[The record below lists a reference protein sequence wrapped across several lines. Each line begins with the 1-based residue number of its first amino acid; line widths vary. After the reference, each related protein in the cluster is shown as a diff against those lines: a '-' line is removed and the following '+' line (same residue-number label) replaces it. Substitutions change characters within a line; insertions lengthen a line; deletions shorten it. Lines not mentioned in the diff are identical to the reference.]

1 MHYCTPSRRAAIG
14 TRIRHCTPSS
24 MEALQ
29 LLRGVLSPSLAACS
43 GAGGFTLGDY
53 CKEKGQEWVRTFGTP
68 HATHHPPPT
77 THHPPTTTTHPA
89 RVVVC
94 IKHDLD
100 QASTALQDD
109 SHQGEVVVVVRWW

>member
-1 MHYCTPSRRAAIG
+1 MFNGERAL
-14 TRIRHCTPSS
+14 R
-24 MEALQ
+24 ALEPGRNAEFAADRT
-29 LLRGVLSPSLAACS
+29 LPSLAACS